1 VCALH
6 RELDRVENPVDDEER
21 QGTLEQGLDVLERE

>member
-6 RELDRVENPVDDEER
+6 RELDRVENPVDDDPVSE
-21 QGTLEQGLDVLERE
+21 TVEQGLDVLARE